1 MMELA
6 QKIFQGIWV
15 NYVIYT
21 KIYIYIY
28 TCLNEL
34 FQPSIHMAF
43 VMSFPVDFREMFER
57 PLPELER
64 EWDYAHLR
72 RRNPKILRK
81 LRQEYD
87 ANE

>member
-1 MMELA
+1 
-6 QKIFQGIWV
+6 
-15 NYVIYT
+15 
-21 KIYIYIY
+21 
-28 TCLNEL
+28 
-34 FQPSIHMAF
+34 MAF
-43 VMSFPVDFREMFER
+43 AMSFPVDFREVFER

-87 ANE
+87 ANEWTNLEFVGWLTLKVMLSSLTFFVVR